1 MPITYRI
8 DARQS
13 LVVTT
18 ISGHIHEAELRAHAA
33 AASADP
39 TVQACTRA
47 IVDISQGVEVAMDS
61 KVVSDLAMTS
71 GEVAPVPGRKVAVI
85 APTDTT
91 YGLARVFQGHRTGA
105 NASEMRVFRDRA
117 AAEAWLRLPP
127 QPGTA
132 R

>member
-39 TVQACTRA
+39 MVQACTRA
-47 IVDISQGVEVAMDS
+47 IVDISQWVEVAVDS
-61 KVVSDLAMTS
+61 W
-71 GEVAPVPGRKVAVI
+71 RW
-85 APTDTT
+85 
-91 YGLARVFQGHRTGA
+91 
-105 NASEMRVFRDRA
+105 RA
-117 AAEAWLRLPP
+117 AKLRGCRAGRWP
-127 QPGTA
+127 
-132 R
+132 